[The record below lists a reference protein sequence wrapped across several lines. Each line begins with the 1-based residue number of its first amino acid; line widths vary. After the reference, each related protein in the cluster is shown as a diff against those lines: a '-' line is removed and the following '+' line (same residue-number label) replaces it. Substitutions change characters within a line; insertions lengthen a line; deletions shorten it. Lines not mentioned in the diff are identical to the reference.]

1 MAGAGA
7 IAVCSGGPQLDLL
20 HGAGS
25 AQALVHP
32 GVGATMRAM
41 HRLVLQGDCET
52 VGLNHPSDAV
62 YYVLSGEGRVIVDA
76 QEFELG
82 EGAMIHVD
90 ARTLYRLHAGSA
102 GMAVVGGPA
111 PADPG
116 LYDASAQPAAP
127 AVESPA
133 PESGPAVSAPD
144 DAGAERSAVRLF
156 HRDHPDLLMPL
167 ISSDARLV
175 VWPGVGALAA
185 NMNYVRMASGEA
197 NVPHVHPVSEDTIYI
212 VEGRGSV
219 RNLDDDTVQEF
230 GAGDAI
236 FVPAGVQ
243 HQVRADAG
251 VPVVSVGGPCPP
263 DYEMLRRLGAEFSS
277 E

>member
-1 MAGAGA
+1 MAGA
-7 IAVCSGGPQLDLL
+7 IAVCGSGPQLDLL
-20 HGAGS
+20 RGAGR

-41 HRLVLQGDCET
+41 HQLVLESECET
-52 VGLNHPSDAV
+52 RALSHTSDAV
-62 YYVLSGEGRVIVDA
+62 YYVLSGEGWVIAGA
-76 QEFELG
+76 QALTLA

-90 ARTLYRLHAGSA
+90 AGTRYVLRAGSS
-102 GMAVVGGPA
+102 GMAAVGGPA

-116 LYDASAQPAAP
+116 LYEAGGTPVAPSAEEP
-127 AVESPA
+127 
-133 PESGPAVSAPD
+133 
-144 DAGAERSAVRLF
+144 ERSPEAGVRLF
-156 HRDHPDLLMPL
+156 HRDRPDLLMPL

-175 VWPGVGALAA
+175 IWPGVGALTA
-185 NMNYVRMASGEA
+185 NMNYVRMAPGET

-219 RNLDDDTVQEF
+219 RDLDNDTVQEF
-230 GAGDAI
+230 GPGDAI
-236 FVPAGVQ
+236 FVPAGVE

-263 DYEMLRRLGAEFSS
+263 DYEMLKRLGAEF
-277 E
+277 